1 MTSPS
6 SVDVHLPRGPSLPR
20 TLPAMAFLP
29 PTVRR
34 LATPVSLS
42 HGRRL
47 ATTPGR
53 CSQRSVAAAPLRPRP
68 VPPAVTAAAAASS
81 SSSSSASSSSPS
93 YPTSPAAGG
102 PSPATTAATAA
113 AGEECFDVLDEG
125 GHPTGRTKAR
135 SRVHADGDWHR
146 SVHVWLARVAPAA
159 AGHGASAGGGDGD
172 GGVDVDGTLQLLLQL
187 RAADKDTYPGR
198 WDVSAAGHIAAG
210 DGSADTA
217 GRELAEE
224 LGLDLPAAR
233 IGARRFTIPSDSRG
247 TTPVHGAFV
256 DREHQDVYAVVV
268 APGEVEALQ
277 GGGGWDVQAAEVDRV
292 AWFGAADLRRR
303 IAAGDPALVPRSEA
317 YLDGLWAALRELAP
331 AP

>member
-1 MTSPS
+1 
-6 SVDVHLPRGPSLPR
+6 
-20 TLPAMAFLP
+20 MAFLP

-93 YPTSPAAGG
+93 STTSPAAGG

-125 GHPTGRTKAR
+125 GHPTGRIKAR
-135 SRVHADGDWHR
+135 SR
-146 SVHVWLARVAPAA
+146 
-159 AGHGASAGGGDGD
+159 
-172 GGVDVDGTLQLLLQL
+172 
-187 RAADKDTYPGR
+187 
-198 WDVSAAGHIAAG
+198 
-210 DGSADTA
+210 
-217 GRELAEE
+217 LAEE